1 MNKYLVLSLAFLGFI
16 MVMAGIYLASN
27 LSILGMIVGGVGM
40 VLVNLAIYFT
50 FRKGEF
56 RRV

>member
-50 FRKGEF
+50 FRKGESA
-56 RRV
+56 